1 MEIKGVFLSTE
12 EHLGQACAC
21 CLSIL
26 SLTSIGK
33 LCEFLAYLT
42 ISLDGIQE
50 DKNIWVVS
58 RCYNAILGKKE
69 IFKEGFMAFRKVEK
83 CGLVWLHRKP

>member
-1 MEIKGVFLSTE
+1 MEIKGIFLSTE
-12 EHLGQACAC
+12 KHLEQVCAC
-21 CLSIL
+21 YLSVL

-33 LCEFLAYLT
+33 LSEFLAYLA

-58 RCYNAILGKKE
+58 QCYNAILEKKE

>member
-1 MEIKGVFLSTE
+1 MKGIFLSTE
-12 EHLGQACAC
+12 EHRGQVHACYLC
-21 CLSIL
+21 IL

-33 LCEFLAYLT
+33 LSEFLAYLA

-58 RCYNAILGKKE
+58 QCYDAILVKKE
-69 IFKEGFMAFRKVEK
+69 IFKEGFMAFRIVEK
-83 CGLVWLHRKP
+83 CRLVWLHKKP

>member
-1 MEIKGVFLSTE
+1 MEIKGLFLSTE
-12 EHLGQACAC
+12 EHLGQVRACY
-21 CLSIL
+21 LSIL

-33 LCEFLAYLT
+33 LNEFLAYLA
-42 ISLDGIQE
+42 ISLDGIQK

-58 RCYNAILGKKE
+58 QCYNAILGKKD